1 MYLRRA
7 GERGHYD
14 HGWLKSWHS
23 FSFADYHDPE
33 HMHFHKLRVINEDI
47 VQGETGFG
55 THPHRDMEI
64 VTYIIDGE
72 LEHKDSLGNSYKL
85 RKGDLQH
92 MRAGTGI
99 RHSEMNVQKEPVHL
113 FQIWIM
119 PGQMGLAPSYKQIN
133 LPYDGT
139 TRSETQLTGE
149 GAPFDLNNGVNMFRI
164 VLPKGET
171 LTWSQ
176 ERPRYI
182 QMVKGQVQNT
192 SFTLSKSDGLGLEVG
207 ENLEMTSTENAEFIL
222 FEL

>member
-7 GERGHYD
+7 NERGHYD

-85 RKGDLQH
+85 KKGDLQH

-99 RHSEMNVQKEPVHL
+99 RHSEMNVEKEPVHL

-119 PGQMGLAPSYKQIN
+119 PGQTGLQPTYKQVN

-139 TRSETQLTGE
+139 TRSETQLTGP
-149 GAPFDLNNGVNMFRI
+149 GAPFDLKNGVNMHRI
-164 VLPKGET
+164 VLPKGEK
-171 LTWSQ
+171 LEWGQ
-176 ERPRYI
+176 ERPRFI
-182 QMVKGQVQNT
+182 QMVKGQLDIGGTQI
-192 SFTLSKSDGLGLEVG
+192 SKSDGLGLETG
-207 ENLEMTSTENAEFIL
+207 EALQMSAVQNSEFIL

>member
-92 MRAGTGI
+92 MHTGTRI
-99 RHSEMNVQKEPVHL
+99 HHSEMNMQKEPIHL
-113 FQIWIM
+113 FQI
-119 PGQMGLAPSYKQIN
+119 
-133 LPYDGT
+133 
-139 TRSETQLTGE
+139 
-149 GAPFDLNNGVNMFRI
+149 
-164 VLPKGET
+164 
-171 LTWSQ
+171 
-176 ERPRYI
+176 
-182 QMVKGQVQNT
+182 
-192 SFTLSKSDGLGLEVG
+192 
-207 ENLEMTSTENAEFIL
+207 
-222 FEL
+222 